1 MHVRGVA
8 GDKDPADPK
17 LLHHPNV
24 RTPDRAPG
32 QFAQPNVGAP
42 RDSFKRVLQTV
53 EGAGYARS
61 AGADHEGVDAGGQRS
76 KAEVR
81 VPLEHPAVP
90 VLVVEPIDAHIGQQ
104 HRDVVVGLAD
114 ERHRELTAHATA
126 TAVGADQVRRV
137 QGPSAFQSR
146 SHAV

>member
-17 LLHHPNV
+17 LLHQPNV

-61 AGADHEGVDAGGQRS
+61 AGADHEGVDAAGQTRRS
-76 KAEVR
+76 T
-81 VPLEHPAVP
+81 P
-90 VLVVEPIDAHIGQQ
+90 
-104 HRDVVVGLAD
+104 
-114 ERHRELTAHATA
+114 
-126 TAVGADQVRRV
+126 
-137 QGPSAFQSR
+137 
-146 SHAV
+146 